1 MADLFNQACVAA
13 GCLQCTSL
21 EHPVGRVLEP
31 TYELT
36 ALPLK
41 PIEGN
46 TKLKTAI
53 EKVLYEPT
61 EGDELDTIAD
71 LVSSKSYQNLPEP
84 LALKDA
90 LPIPFTFQLVFRK
103 QNDTTYEVLKH
114 YIFSQKIDVRGL
126 QRVATGDLF
135 TIDYGKNFRSG
146 SQGFQY
152 LLEKVADY
160 AILAFQFTAKPKS
173 KCKEKSALEQGFSYI
188 QSEGPRSN
196 MNNQWTEWAEIEVNR
211 EGSPIYGWNT
221 SLVKESLKGY
231 ATGNVFVQP
240 TFNLYLTMHDLS
252 AWFLEDVIF
261 PLLPDMKNK
270 TLVLL
275 GNAGAGK
282 TPAASAIAMAFSE
295 YWLLRGDT
303 AETMQPSFRIASSFD
318 QLRGEPGLRERPD
331 ILDDADMSQQAL
343 PKLKAF
349 LDSSLEE
356 AYTVERWT
364 TTKFVKNQLRI
375 LCDNRVNG
383 KAEDKLKPGENT
395 IPFSHFLDLIA
406 PAFPDKAER
415 QDIVACLKRAHFI
428 VNLDFATYVRPAGI
442 GEGPVAVVRYPEDEN
457 NRQRSLTSS
466 LLMAKRSLLTWKME
480 TTHLRPIGCPE
491 GSGPM
496 IFWVCA
502 RRPKRLSQESKLCY
516 GQVLLEE
523 REFAKRSSR
532 VCQAPVA
539 SVSHRLRFFKFRNK
553 V

>member
-13 GCLQCTSL
+13 GCLQCTNL

-31 TYELT
+31 AYELT

-231 ATGNVFVQP
+231 ATGNVLCSP
-240 TFNLYLTMHDLS
+240 
-252 AWFLEDVIF
+252 
-261 PLLPDMKNK
+261 
-270 TLVLL
+270 
-275 GNAGAGK
+275 
-282 TPAASAIAMAFSE
+282 
-295 YWLLRGDT
+295 
-303 AETMQPSFRIASSFD
+303 PS
-318 QLRGEPGLRERPD
+318 
-331 ILDDADMSQQAL
+331 
-343 PKLKAF
+343 
-349 LDSSLEE
+349 
-356 AYTVERWT
+356 
-364 TTKFVKNQLRI
+364 
-375 LCDNRVNG
+375 
-383 KAEDKLKPGENT
+383 
-395 IPFSHFLDLIA
+395 
-406 PAFPDKAER
+406 
-415 QDIVACLKRAHFI
+415 
-428 VNLDFATYVRPAGI
+428 
-442 GEGPVAVVRYPEDEN
+442 
-457 NRQRSLTSS
+457 TSIS
-466 LLMAKRSLLTWKME
+466 PCMT
-480 TTHLRPIGCPE
+480 
-491 GSGPM
+491 
-496 IFWVCA
+496 
-502 RRPKRLSQESKLCY
+502 
-516 GQVLLEE
+516 
-523 REFAKRSSR
+523 
-532 VCQAPVA
+532 
-539 SVSHRLRFFKFRNK
+539 
-553 V
+553 

>member
-1 MADLFNQACVAA
+1 M
-13 GCLQCTSL
+13 
-21 EHPVGRVLEP
+21 
-31 TYELT
+31 
-36 ALPLK
+36 
-41 PIEGN
+41 
-46 TKLKTAI
+46 
-53 EKVLYEPT
+53 
-61 EGDELDTIAD
+61 
-71 LVSSKSYQNLPEP
+71 
-84 LALKDA
+84 
-90 LPIPFTFQLVFRK
+90 
-103 QNDTTYEVLKH
+103 
-114 YIFSQKIDVRGL
+114 RGL

-160 AILAFQFTAKPKS
+160 AIPAFQFTAKPKS

-240 TFNLYLTMHDLS
+240 TFNFYLTMHDLS

-303 AETMQPSFRIASSFD
+303 AENMQPSFRIASSFD

-457 NRQRSLTSS
+457 NRQITDFISADGKKVIANMKDGDNTPPDRLDVQKAVVPWSSEFVLRDQKDYPKNRNCARGKSFWRRESSQRDQATS
-466 LLMAKRSLLTWKME
+466 AKLRSLLCPTAFGSSSSG
-480 TTHLRPIGCPE
+480 TTCSTMFFPEPCSNTASDCPSLGQGEEGAWHLPIIEEDAYKGHWAGFTFASTKEDAMPCC
-491 GSGPM
+491 
-496 IFWVCA
+496 FTCC
-502 RRPKRLSQESKLCY
+502 LSSFRWASLQSESRMTLASL
-516 GQVLLEE
+516 GLE
-523 REFAKRSSR
+523 R
-532 VCQAPVA
+532 VMSEWQP
-539 SVSHRLRFFKFRNK
+539 
-553 V
+553 